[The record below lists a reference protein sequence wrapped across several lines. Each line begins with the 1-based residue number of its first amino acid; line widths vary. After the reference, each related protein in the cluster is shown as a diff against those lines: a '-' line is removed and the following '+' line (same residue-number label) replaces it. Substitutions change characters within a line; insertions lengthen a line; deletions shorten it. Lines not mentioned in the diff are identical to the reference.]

1 MPIRFNRNF
10 SFHYEKPED
19 VEPGIR
25 RVVARNPKDYT
36 WVGTNTYVVGRRRV
50 AILDPGPDTAEHVSA
65 VLAAVDGRDV
75 IGIFLTHSHRDHAPA
90 ARPLA
95 RATRAPVFGFGA
107 IDPALA
113 ALTEE
118 DVDVETVP
126 DIRLE
131 DGAVLEVDQGIVLT
145 AVHTPGH
152 FPNHLCYAV
161 TIHNGKEAS
170 HDGQEASRRLLFT
183 GDHVMGWSTTVI
195 VPPLGNLEHYLDS
208 LVRLLAQPARH
219 YLPSHGPAIADG
231 PRYVRALLAHRHM
244 RERQIVSCLARGIHR
259 PEAIVAAIYEGLTP
273 RLERAAAGS
282 VRAHLA
288 YLEMRGMIDA
298 EGRLTCT
305 PAEIDT
311 SWPHTAIEAV
321 MEEG

>member
-1 MPIRFNRNF
+1 MPIRFNRDF
-10 SFHYEKPED
+10 SFRYETPEE
-19 VEPGIR
+19 VAPGLR

-36 WVGTNTYVVGRRRV
+36 WVGTNTYVLGHERV
-50 AILDPGPDTAEHVSA
+50 AILDPGPETAEHVDA

-90 ARPLA
+90 ARALA
-95 RATRAPVFGFGA
+95 RATRAPIFGFGG

-113 ALTEE
+113 ALTDE

-131 DGAVLEVDQGIVLT
+131 DGAVVEVEHGIVIA

-161 TIHNGKEAS
+161 TIHGGHA
-170 HDGQEASRRLLFT
+170 DGRHLLFT

-208 LVRLLAQPARH
+208 LIRLLDQPARR
-219 YLPSHGPAIADG
+219 YLPSHGPEIADG

-244 RERQIVSCLARGIHR
+244 RERQIVSCLARGVLR

-288 YLEMRGMIDA
+288 YLEMRGMVDA
-298 EGRLTCT
+298 DGRLACS
-305 PAEIDT
+305 PAEVDA

>member
-1 MPIRFNRNF
+1 VPIHFNRNF
-10 SFHYEKPED
+10 SFHYETPEE

-36 WVGTNTYVVGRRRV
+36 WVGTNTYVLGHERV
-50 AILDPGPDTAEHVSA
+50 AILDPGPHTREHVEA

-90 ARPLA
+90 AIPLA

-107 IDPALA
+107 IDPDLA

-118 DVDVETVP
+118 DVDVKTVP

-131 DGAVLEVDQGIVLT
+131 DGAVLEIDQGYVIA

-161 TIHNGKEAS
+161 TIHRRDEGDE
-170 HDGQEASRRLLFT
+170 RLLFT

-208 LVRLLAQPARH
+208 LIKLLAQPARR
-219 YLPSHGPAIADG
+219 YLPSHGPEIADG

-244 RERQIVSCLARGIHR
+244 RERQIVSCLARGIRR
-259 PEAIVAAIYEGLTP
+259 PEAIVAAIYDGLTP
-273 RLERAAAGS
+273 RLRRAAAGS
-282 VRAHLA
+282 VSAHLA
-288 YLEMRGMIDA
+288 YLEMRGMVDA
-298 EGRLTCT
+298 EGRLTGA
-305 PAEIDT
+305 PAEIDA

-321 MEEG
+321 MEQG